1 MNLESKSNKLNLW
14 IIFLLCLIFIN
25 LVFINFKFESLK
37 TSINRKVN
45 DEKIINEGQ
54 KKKSNFIVLAEKE
67 AVEKMPAVFEYSY
80 NKIYNV
86 FVKSGNMITIK
97 LQKDE
102 KLESGFAGD
111 SENWIISS
119 TNTSTGDIV
128 LIKPLK
134 VNLSTNVTFVTNK
147 RMYLLN
153 IESTSDKYNPVVE
166 WTYPK
171 EKDGNL
177 VKSEK
182 GKELWK

>member
-1 MNLESKSNKLNLW
+1 MKLESKTNKLNLW
-14 IIFLLCLIFIN
+14 MIFLLGLIFIN
-25 LVFINFKFESLK
+25 LLFINFKFESLK

-45 DEKIINEGQ
+45 DEKVITDSQ
-54 KKKSNFIVLAEKE
+54 KKKNNFIVSGEKE

-86 FVKSGNMITIK
+86 FAKADNMITIK

-102 KLESGFAGD
+102 KLESGYAGD
-111 SENWIISS
+111 SENWMISS
-119 TNTSTGDIV
+119 TNTVNGNIV
-128 LIKPLK
+128 LIKPLN
-134 VNLSTNVTFVTNK
+134 VNSSTNVTLVTNK

-166 WTYPK
+166 WTYSN

-177 VKSEK
+177 LKSEK

>member
-1 MNLESKSNKLNLW
+1 MNLESKNNNLNLW

-45 DEKIINEGQ
+45 NEKVINGSQ
-54 KKKSNFIVLAEKE
+54 KNKSNFIVSSEKE
-67 AVEKMPAVFEYSY
+67 ALAKMPAVFEYSY

-86 FVKSGNMITIK
+86 FAKVDNMITIK

-102 KLESGFAGD
+102 KLESGYAGD
-111 SENWIISS
+111 SENWMISS
-119 TNTSTGDIV
+119 TSTANGNIV

-134 VNLSTNVTFVTNK
+134 VNLSTTVTLVTNK
-147 RMYLLN
+147 RIYLLN
-153 IESTSDKYNPVVE
+153 IESTSDKYNPAVE
-166 WTYPK
+166 WTYSN

-182 GKELWK
+182 GQDLWK

>member
-1 MNLESKSNKLNLW
+1 MKLESKTNKLNLW
-14 IIFLLCLIFIN
+14 MIFLLGLIFIN
-25 LVFINFKFESLK
+25 LLFINFKFESLK

-45 DEKIINEGQ
+45 DEKVITDSQ
-54 KKKSNFIVLAEKE
+54 KKKNNFIVSGEKE

-86 FVKSGNMITIK
+86 FAKADNMITIK

-102 KLESGFAGD
+102 KLESGYAGD
-111 SENWIISS
+111 SENWMINS
-119 TNTSTGDIV
+119 TSTVNGNIV

-134 VNLSTNVTFVTNK
+134 VNLSTNITLVTNK
-147 RMYLLN
+147 RIYLLN
-153 IESTSDKYNPVVE
+153 IESTSDKYNPAVE
-166 WTYPK
+166 WTYSN
-171 EKDGNL
+171 EKDENL

>member
-1 MNLESKSNKLNLW
+1 MNLESKNNKLNLW
-14 IIFLLCLIFIN
+14 MIFLLCLIFIN
-25 LVFINFKFESLK
+25 LLFINFKFDSLK

-45 DEKIINEGQ
+45 DEKFINEGQ
-54 KKKSNFIVLAEKE
+54 KNKNNFIVSGEKE
-67 AVEKMPAVFEYSY
+67 AVEKIPAVFEYSY

-86 FVKSGNMITIK
+86 FAKTDNMITIK

-102 KLESGFAGD
+102 KLESGYAGD

-119 TNTSTGDIV
+119 TSTSNGNIV

-134 VNLSTNVTFVTNK
+134 VNLITNVTLVTNK
-147 RMYLLN
+147 RIYLLN
-153 IESTSDKYNPVVE
+153 IESTSDKYNPAVE
-166 WTYPK
+166 WTYSN
-171 EKDGNL
+171 EKDENL